1 MIDLT
6 PLDVRNKR
14 TDFKKALR
22 GYDPV
27 EVDVFLEM
35 VAERLEAVVRENIQL
50 RERAE
55 LLQQQVTSSSGREQA
70 VQEALVTAQELRED
84 IRSQAQR
91 EAELVLQEA
100 QAEARR
106 RLEQIERKRAIIDD
120 SLAELERRRM
130 RFLKTFR
137 QLLERELDG
146 VEVEEARAPL
156 EERAIEMHLRGGHPA
171 DVSEPATEDVAAP
184 GEGPVQDTVEEG
196 PHDED
201 AVEEGPH
208 DGHAVEG
215 RPHDGDSLGEAPP
228 DEDALGGTEP
238 TQNEESTGRV
248 PYANGDPY
256 APGEERVR
264 WDSPVHKLARRH
276 LEEEEISGSDPRKGG
291 GGLFALPDLPA
302 LDDTDDTGR
311 P

>member
-14 TDFKKALR
+14 SDFKKALR
-22 GYDPV
+22 GYEPQ

-35 VAERLEAVVRENIQL
+35 VAERLEAIVRENIQL

-55 LLQQQVTSSSGREQA
+55 MLQQQESSSSGRERA
-70 VQEALVTAQELRED
+70 VQEALVTAQELRAD
-84 IRSQAQR
+84 IRAQAQR

-106 RLEQIERKRAIIDD
+106 RLEEVERKRAVIDN

-130 RFLKTFR
+130 RFLKSFR

-146 VEVEEARAPL
+146 VEVEEGRAPL
-156 EERAIEMHLRGGHPA
+156 EEQAIEMHLGGGHRIE
-171 DVSEPATEDVAAP
+171 VYEPGMEDVPAR
-184 GEGPVQDTVEEG
+184 GDDLVEDAVEDG

-201 AVEEGPH
+201 ALAGTGSQEGEEP
-208 DGHAVEG
+208 
-215 RPHDGDSLGEAPP
+215 
-228 DEDALGGTEP
+228 TEP
-238 TQNEESTGRV
+238 I
-248 PYANGDPY
+248 
-256 APGEERVR
+256 PGEDR
-264 WDSPVHKLARRH
+264 WPWDRPVHELARRH
-276 LEEEEISGSDPRKGG
+276 REEEESSGPPPPQGG
-291 GGLFALPDLPA
+291 GGLFTLPDLPA
-302 LDDTDDTGR
+302 LEDSDDTGR